1 MLLSLNAIVL
11 GLALAARG
19 AAPNATMRVHEHRA
33 QAPRGFV
40 ASGRASANAP
50 LKLRLGLLQRDV
62 PGLIDALYRVS
73 DPASPDYGKHLSKE
87 QVNAFL
93 APEPETLSAV
103 TAWLTSNG
111 VQARPVSPAGEWL
124 EFTVPVSKANALFS
138 ADFTLFRHSAS
149 GTSGVRALQY
159 SVPENLASAI
169 RVLSP
174 GISFWSPNGPPKV
187 VGHFNGVVPAANG
200 TLERRQFP
208 PCDQL
213 ITPACL
219 QEFYGIPTT
228 PATQASNTLGVSGLI
243 DQFANQADL
252 TTFLSILRPDLA
264 NATFSTCCI
273 TGVLINGGENPQ
285 DPSEAGLEANLDI
298 QYTVGVA
305 SRVQTI
311 FISDGFNSGNFD
323 IFLDLALYLLSQA
336 PNQTKVLTTSYGSN
350 EEFFSPIEAEMTCT
364 AFAALGAQG
373 TSILFASGDGG
384 VSGVQSQSCET
395 FVPEYPSGCP
405 YLTAVGATTGS
416 PPESAADFSGGGFSN
431 YFPTPPYQALAVSTY
446 LKKIDALNNGLF
458 NRLGRAF
465 PDVAMAGTNFA
476 VVSGGTFPI
485 VDGTSCSSP
494 SFASVVALI
503 NDRLVAQGSP
513 TLGFLN
519 PLLYANPNAF
529 TDITAGSN
537 PGCGTN
543 GFPALTG
550 WDPVTGL
557 GTPIFKS
564 LAAAAGITNWPPA
577 N

>member
-1 MLLSLNAIVL
+1 MLLSVIAIVL
-11 GLALAARG
+11 GLAFAAYG
-19 AAPNATMRVHEHRA
+19 ATPNITMRLHEHRA

-40 ASGRASANAP
+40 SAGRVSSNAQ

-73 DPASPDYGKHLSKE
+73 DPASADYGKHLTKAE
-87 QVNAFL
+87 VNAFL
-93 APEPETLSAV
+93 APAPETLSAV
-103 TAWLTSNG
+103 TSWLTSNG
-111 VQARPVSPAGEWL
+111 VQARPISPAGEWL
-124 EFTVPVSKANALFS
+124 EFTVPALKANALFS

-159 SVPENLASAI
+159 SVPANLASAI

-187 VGHFNGVVPAANG
+187 VGHFNRVTTAENG

-208 PCDQL
+208 PCDEL
-213 ITPACL
+213 ITPECL
-219 QEFYGIPTT
+219 QQFYGIPTT
-228 PATQASNTLGVSGLI
+228 PAKHPSNTLGVSGLI

-264 NATFSTCCI
+264 NATFSTQ
-273 TGVLINGGENPQ
+273 LINGGENPQ
-285 DPSEAGLEANLDI
+285 DPDEAGLEANLDI

-305 SRVQTI
+305 TNVPVV
-311 FISDGFNSGNFD
+311 FISDGFEGNSD

-350 EEFFSPIEAEMTCT
+350 EEFFSPIEADMLCT

-384 VSGVQSQSCET
+384 VSGVQSGSCET

-405 YLTAVGATTGS
+405 YLTSVGATAGS

-431 YFPTPPYQALAVSTY
+431 YFPTPAYQSLAVSTY

-476 VVSGGTFPI
+476 VVSGGSFPI

-494 SFASVVALI
+494 SFASVIALI
-503 NDRLVAQGSP
+503 NDRLVGQGSP
-513 TLGFLN
+513 SLGFLN

-529 TDITAGSN
+529 TDITVGNN
-537 PGCGTN
+537 PGCGTS
-543 GFPALTG
+543 GFPALAG

-557 GTPIFKS
+557 GTPKFKE
-564 LAAAAGITNWPPA
+564 LAAAAGVTNWPPA

>member
-19 AAPNATMRVHEHRA
+19 AAPNTTMRVHEHRA
-33 QAPRGFV
+33 QPPRGFV
-40 ASGRASANAP
+40 AAGRAPANSP
-50 LKLRLGLLQRDV
+50 LKLRLGLLQRNV

-87 QVNAFL
+87 EVNAFL
-93 APEPETLSAV
+93 APTSETLSAV
-103 TAWLTSNG
+103 TDWLTSNG
-111 VQARPVSPAGEWL
+111 VQAHAVSPAGEWL
-124 EFTVPVSKANALFS
+124 EFTVPVSRANALFS

-149 GTSGVRALQY
+149 GSSGVRALQY
-159 SVPENLASAI
+159 SVPANLASAI

-187 VGHFNGVVPAANG
+187 VGHFKANG

-208 PCDQL
+208 PCDRL

-219 QEFYGIPTT
+219 QQFYGIPTT
-228 PATQASNTLGVSGLI
+228 PAKQTSNILAVSGLI
-243 DQFANQADL
+243 DEFANQADL
-252 TTFLSILRPDLA
+252 TTFLSILRPDLV
-264 NATFSTCCI
+264 NDTFSVT
-273 TGVLINGGENPQ
+273 LINGGENPQ
-285 DPSEAGLEANLDI
+285 DPEEAGLEANLDI

-305 SRVQTI
+305 SHVRTL
-311 FISDGFNSGNFD
+311 FISDGFDGNFVD
-323 IFLDLALYLLSQA
+323 PFQDLALYLLSLA
-336 PNQTKVLTTSYGSN
+336 PNQPKVLTTSYGSN
-350 EEFFSPIEAEMTCT
+350 EEFFSPIEADMLCT

-384 VSGVQSQSCET
+384 VSGGQSEECET
-395 FVPEYPSGCP
+395 FVPTYPSGCP
-405 YLTAVGATTGS
+405 YLTSVGATTGS
-416 PPESAADFSGGGFSN
+416 PPESAASFSSGGFSN

-446 LKKIDALNNGLF
+446 LKKIDALNNELF

-476 VVSGGTFPI
+476 VVSGGSFPI

-494 SFASVVALI
+494 SFASIIALI
-503 NDRLVAQGSP
+503 NDRLASQGISS
-513 TLGFLN
+513 LGFLN
-519 PLLYANPNAF
+519 PLLYANTQAF

-543 GFPALTG
+543 GFPALAG

-557 GTPIFKS
+557 GTPIFKA
-564 LAAAAGITNWPPA
+564 LASVVGLTNWPPA